1 METEQKQPESL
12 NSMSTQELIAL
23 EGAETR
29 NLPMLPPATEP
40 ETQWQQTGR
49 EVSDFLAKLP
59 ENLGGFFAK
68 YKRPLFTL
76 ALIFAAIVT
85 VKLVLALL
93 DAINDI
99 PLLSP
104 TFELVGIGYAT
115 WLTFRYLIK
124 ASTRQELAEEI
135 KLLKTQVFGEEVSEI

>member
-12 NSMSTQELIAL
+12 NATSSQELIAL

-40 ETQWQQTGR
+40 ETQWQQVGR
-49 EVSDFLAKLP
+49 QVSDFLAQLP
-59 ENLGGFFAK
+59 EYLGSFFAK
-68 YKRPLFTL
+68 YKQPLFTL

-85 VKLVLALL
+85 VKVILALL

-104 TFELVGIGYAT
+104 TFELIGIGYAT

-135 KLLKTQVFGEEVSEI
+135 QLLKTQVFGEEVSEV